1 MKIEFK
7 QKQCAQLPLHDL
19 EPQQIISLAIETS
32 KELGWVFG
40 DVNDSGIIAYTNN
53 GLFAWNAE
61 VKIKIISGNAVVIS
75 QCRENN
81 LVDIMENRKNIDRFV
96 STLNKIRS
104 TGLSTETSSI
114 PQRMEVEVA

>member
-7 QKQCAQLPLHDL
+7 QKQCAQLPMHDL

-104 TGLSTETSSI
+104 GVLSTKAPSI
-114 PQRMEVEVA
+114 TRDMEMNVA

>member
-7 QKQCAQLPLHDL
+7 QKQCAQLPLNDL
-19 EPQQIISLAIETS
+19 EPRQIINLAIETS
-32 KELGWVFG
+32 KELGWFFG

-61 VKIKIISGNAVVIS
+61 VKVKIIKGDAVVIS

-81 LVDIMENRKNIDRFV
+81 FVDITQNKKNIELFV
-96 STLNKIRS
+96 STLNKIRGGVLPAEVPS
-104 TGLSTETSSI
+104 TTQYIE
-114 PQRMEVEVA
+114 MNMA

>member
-7 QKQCAQLPLHDL
+7 QKQCAHLPLHDL
-19 EPQQIISLAIETS
+19 EPKQIISLAIETS

-61 VKIKIISGNAVVIS
+61 VKVKIISGSAVVIS
-75 QCRENN
+75 QCKENN
-81 LVDIMENRKNIDRFV
+81 YVDIKENKKNVERFV

-104 TGLSTETSSI
+104 GILSAEI
-114 PQRMEVEVA
+114 A

>member
-1 MKIEFK
+1 M
-7 QKQCAQLPLHDL
+7 HDL

>member
-19 EPQQIISLAIETS
+19 ELRQIISLAIETT

-61 VKIKIISGNAVVIS
+61 VKVKIINGNAVLIS
-75 QCRENN
+75 QCKENN
-81 LVDIMENRKNIDRFV
+81 FVDITENKKNIERFV

-104 TGLSTETSSI
+104 SVLSTETPSI
-114 PQRMEVEVA
+114 LQHMEMNVA